1 MPPHNHSASVSTVG
15 DHTHTIPHSPS
26 SSGGGNAGYWM
37 DRPNGS
43 HNTGESGN
51 HSHNVTIQNAGGG
64 QKANNMQP
72 YIVVNYWQRI
82 N

>member
-1 MPPHNHSASVSTVG
+1 MK
-15 DHTHTIPHSPS
+15 
-26 SSGGGNAGYWM
+26 
-37 DRPNGS
+37 GS

-51 HSHNVTIQNAGGG
+51 HSHYVTIQNAGGG

-72 YIVVNYWQRI
+72 YVVVYYWRRT

>member
-1 MPPHNHSASVSTVG
+1 MPPHNHSASVSAVG
-15 DHTHTIPHSPS
+15 DHTHTIPHSLS
-26 SSGGGNAGYWM
+26 ASGGGNAGYWF
-37 DRPNGS
+37 DRPTGS
-43 HNTGESGN
+43 HDTGTSGN

-72 YIVVNYWQRI
+72 YVVVYYWRRT